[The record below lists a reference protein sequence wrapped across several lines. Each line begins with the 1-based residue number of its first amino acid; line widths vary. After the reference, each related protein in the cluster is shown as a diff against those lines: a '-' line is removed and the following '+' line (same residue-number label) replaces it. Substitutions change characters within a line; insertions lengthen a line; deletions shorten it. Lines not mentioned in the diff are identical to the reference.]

1 MMTVILIVV
10 VLIVL
15 LLAAVIAFLRSKQLD
30 GMRQRYLA
38 QENKKQADLEPR
50 NPWDPGYRRE
60 WK

>member
-1 MMTVILIVV
+1 MIAAIMVIVV
-10 VLIVL
+10 LVVL

-38 QENKKQADLEPR
+38 QENKKQADLAPR